1 MEYEVRQELR
11 GSLDAVEAAF
21 LDPAFVQELGK
32 LPKLG
37 RIELLDQHATGDQV
51 HRRVRYTFGGE
62 VSAAV
67 KAVVDPARLTWV
79 EESTIDRAT
88 HVTTFRI
95 VPDFYARL
103 LEASGTIRLRQGRLS
118 EGTDNTT
125 TIRDI
130 AGNVT
135 VHVPLVGRKVE
146 QVIVS
151 DLKDNVALQ
160 GQLIERWVAS
170 HR

>member
-1 MEYEVRQELR
+1 MEFEVLQQLR

-21 LDPAFVQELGK
+21 LDPAFVQELAT
-32 LPKLG
+32 LPKMG

-79 EESTIDRAT
+79 EESTIDRVT

-95 VPDFYARL
+95 LPDYYARL
-103 LEASGTIRLRQGRLS
+103 LEASGTIRLT
-118 EGTDNTT
+118 EEPEHTT
-125 TIRDI
+125 TFREID
-130 AGNVT
+130 GNVA

-160 GQLIERWVAS
+160 GQLIERWVAT
-170 HR
+170 HH